1 MHPCTEVECSYDEL
15 TLISLCYHIVT
26 STVREVRSRVSRET
40 NLEILLWIFFSCCS
54 YKTGTKKLK
63 CPVVAEGSVFQR
75 LYMLRF
81 LCPKELILETTC
93 HLHAKLQGGFHQ
105 INLDFENAEVMTIT

>member
-1 MHPCTEVECSYDEL
+1 MHPCTEVEFSYDEL

-26 STVREVRSRVSRET
+26 ALFAKYEAVCHGKPTLKFYSGF
-40 NLEILLWIFFSCCS
+40 FFSCCS

-81 LCPKELILETTC
+81 LCPEELILETTC